1 MNSGQGSGARM
12 RPSEV
17 FLIAVEYEGRLCFYQ
32 RGLAPKG
39 YRDGPSMSYSTC
51 VATARVYKSKSV
63 AKATIKNPESWCL
76 RDDLGMP
83 SLKPF
88 IVVAVIDPVSLIRV

>member
-1 MNSGQGSGARM
+1 MPA
-12 RPSEV
+12 EV
-17 FLIAVEYEGRLCFYQ
+17 FLIAVQYKEKLCFYQ
-32 RGLAPKG
+32 RGLAPRG
-39 YRDGPSMSYSTC
+39 YRDGHCMGYSTSI
-51 VATARVYKSKSV
+51 ATARVYKSKSV
-63 AKATIKNPESWCL
+63 AKETIKNPESWCL